1 MGVAVGVAAVVA
13 AAVGDG
19 VAVLPV
25 SPNEGVF
32 NVGVGVKVKDPGLD
46 WPGLAVPVLVG
57 VGVLKGMLRYGL
69 GETVIGDGLGTA
81 VAAEVAAGVS
91 VGVSVGVAGRG
102 MNGVGTSLAWLAGPG
117 EAYAGGLLV
126 GLLGA
131 GAGAEG
137 QRLQV
142 AAQ

>member
-1 MGVAVGVAAVVA
+1 MGVAVGVATVVA

-32 NVGVGVKVKDPGLD
+32 DVGVGVKVKDPGLD
-46 WPGLAVPVLVG
+46 WTGLAVPVLVD
-57 VGVLKGMLRYGL
+57 VGVLKGAFRYGL

-81 VAAEVAAGVS
+81 VAADVAAGVS

-102 MNGVGTSLAWLAGPG
+102 MEGVGTSLA
-117 EAYAGGLLV
+117 
-126 GLLGA
+126 
-131 GAGAEG
+131 
-137 QRLQV
+137 
-142 AAQ
+142 

>member
-1 MGVAVGVAAVVA
+1 VGVAVGVAAVVA

-69 GETVIGDGLGTA
+69 GETVTGDGLGTA

>member
-1 MGVAVGVAAVVA
+1 MV
-13 AAVGDG
+13 
-19 VAVLPV
+19 PV
-25 SPNEGVF
+25 SPNEGVLD
-32 NVGVGVKVKDPGLD
+32 VGVGVKVKDPGLD
-46 WPGLAVPVLVG
+46 WPGLAVLVLVG
-57 VGVLKGMLRYGL
+57 VGVLRGVFRYGL
-69 GETVIGDGLGTA
+69 GDTVIGDGLGTA

-117 EAYAGGLLV
+117 EAYAEGLV
-126 GLLGA
+126 TGLLGA

>member
-1 MGVAVGVAAVVA
+1 MAVV
-13 AAVGDG
+13 
-19 VAVLPV
+19 PV
-25 SPNEGVF
+25 SPNEGVLD
-32 NVGVGVKVKDPGLD
+32 VGVGVKVKDPGLD
-46 WPGLAVPVLVG
+46 WPGLAVLVLVG
-57 VGVLKGMLRYGL
+57 VGVGVLRGVFRYGL
-69 GETVIGDGLGTA
+69 GDTVIGDGLGTA

-102 MNGVGTSLAWLAGPG
+102 MNGVGTSLAGLAG
-117 EAYAGGLLV
+117 AGGADAEGLV
-126 GLLGA
+126 AGRLGA